1 MYLEKNLKFNFMENS
16 KSMGSTFL
24 VNLVM
29 FIVLIIITFG
39 PPAIIMKDY
48 FDAVMEGDIS
58 KAIGAIKDVGMLP
71 IVLIVLHGA
80 FVFACFTV
88 ERLKTRM
95 TRYWADLSIF
105 NIVWWIY
112 LMV

>member
-1 MYLEKNLKFNFMENS
+1 MSNS
-16 KSMGSTFL
+16 KSTGSAFM

-29 FIVLIIITFG
+29 FIVLVVITFG

-48 FDAVMEGDIS
+48 FDAVTEMDIS
-58 KAIGAIKDVGMLP
+58 KAVRAIENVGSLP
-71 IVLIVLHGA
+71 IVLIILNAA
-80 FVFACFTV
+80 FAFACLRV

-95 TRYWADLSIF
+95 TKYWAYLSII
-105 NIVWWIY
+105 NIVWWIF

>member
-1 MYLEKNLKFNFMENS
+1 MENS
-16 KSMGSTFL
+16 NSMGSTFL

-95 TRYWADLSIF
+95 TRYWAYLSIF